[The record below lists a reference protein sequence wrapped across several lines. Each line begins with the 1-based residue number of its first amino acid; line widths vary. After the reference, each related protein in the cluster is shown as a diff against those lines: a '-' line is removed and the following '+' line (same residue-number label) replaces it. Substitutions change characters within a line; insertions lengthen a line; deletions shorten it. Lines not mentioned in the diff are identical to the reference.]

1 MRVYVHSLILLNI
14 FMTKMRELCNYII
27 KQQSIQEF
35 LRKDFSFLFADIKGV
50 SKEKEADFLR
60 ICCTFAA
67 LNRYSI
73 MSSMKKIP
81 SPLVSLFPIAFLVGM
96 LFATIRTFG
105 SDALSGGSQVSLL
118 TTTAVCIFIGMAFY
132 RIPWK
137 DYELAI
143 TNNIAGVATAIII
156 LLIIGALS
164 GSWMISGVVPTLI
177 YYGMQIIHPD
187 FFLASTCIICALV
200 SVMTGS
206 SWTTIATIGI
216 ALLGIGKAQGFEEGW
231 IAGAIISGAYFGDK
245 ISPLSDT
252 TVLASSVTDTPLFTH
267 IRYMMITTVPSLI
280 ITIIIFTVMGFSFKT
295 NDTQQIAEFAAAL
308 NAKFTITPWLL
319 IVPVVT
325 GILIARRVPSVIT
338 LFLSTMLAGIFALIF
353 QPDLLCEIAGDG
365 NIFKGVMM
373 TFYGSTSLHTDS
385 SMLTD
390 LVATRG
396 MAGMMNTIWLIL
408 CAMCFGGAMT
418 ASGMLGSITSVFVRF
433 MKNRVSVVASTVCSG
448 LFLNLA
454 TADQYISIILTGNMF
469 SNIYEKKGYE
479 SRLLSRTTED
489 SVTVTSVLIPWN
501 TCGMTQ
507 ATILSVPTLTYLP
520 YCFFNLISPLMS
532 IFIAAIGY
540 KIFKKPVNN
549 PS

>member
-1 MRVYVHSLILLNI
+1 M
-14 FMTKMRELCNYII
+14 MKPI
-27 KQQSIQEF
+27 K
-35 LRKDFSFLFADIKGV
+35 K
-50 SKEKEADFLR
+50 
-60 ICCTFAA
+60 T
-67 LNRYSI
+67 
-73 MSSMKKIP
+73 P
-81 SPLVSLFPIAFLVGM
+81 SPLISLLPIAFLVGM

-105 SDALSGGSQVSLL
+105 SDALSGGSQISLL
-118 TTTAVCIFIGMAFY
+118 TTTALCIFIGMAFY

-137 DYELAI
+137 AYETAI
-143 TNNIAGVATAIII
+143 TNNIAGIATATII

-187 FFLASTCIICALV
+187 FFLTSTCIICALV

-216 ALLGIGKAQGFEEGW
+216 ALLGIGKAQGFSEGW

-252 TVLASSVTDTPLFTH
+252 TVLASSVTDTPLFSH
-267 IRYMMITTVPSLI
+267 IRYMLITTVPSLL
-280 ITIIIFTVMGFSFKT
+280 ITLIIFTVMGFIHET
-295 NDTQQIAEFAAAL
+295 NNTQQMTEFAAAL
-308 NAKFTITPWLL
+308 DAKFNITPWLL
-319 IVPVVT
+319 TVPVAT
-325 GILIARRVPSVIT
+325 GILIARKVPPIIT
-338 LFLSTMLAGIFALIF
+338 LFLSTLLAGIGAFIF
-353 QPDLLCEIAGDG
+353 QPDLLKEIAGSE
-365 NIFKGVMM
+365 NLFKGTMM
-373 TFYGSTSLHTDS
+373 TLFGSTSLQTGNT
-385 SMLTD
+385 MLTE

-396 MAGMMNTIWLIL
+396 MSGMMNTIWLIL

-418 ASGMLGSITSVFVRF
+418 AGGMLSSITSFFVRF
-433 MKNRVSVVASTVCSG
+433 MRNTVSMVASTVCSG

-469 SNIYEKKGYE
+469 CDVYEKKGYE
-479 SRLLSRTTED
+479 RRLLSRTTED

-532 IFIAAIGY
+532 ILVAAISY
-540 KIFKKPVNN
+540 KIIKKA
-549 PS
+549 